1 MENSNLNVNVKGQRF
16 VLLAD
21 GGNYVIPSGTVLGYA
36 GIDEYNY
43 SDAYFTDYIRKIMK
57 SVGAVRTN
65 RAFSENVS
73 CADICTAI
81 RTVAQ
86 ASDIVDS
93 TVNGQKLYEFIAD
106 YGTEKDK
113 EQFNLDSIEFGRG
126 KVEFTLGEFAER
138 FNSDKTDKGS
148 NSLSGASTNT
158 LIAELMSR
166 ILCKQSVKV
175 DVTGLAAVSSKLE
188 DIALS
193 QLETNGTLSSI
204 LKQLSD
210 TEDNDK
216 SADDTEH
223 ELLDSGSI
231 SAKHIIGY
239 TEVKDEIARMLNS
252 RKAIILSGV
261 PGTAKTTIVRKYL
274 SDLFSPDDAAY
285 MKHVEFIAF
294 HQDYSNSDFVG
305 GYKADKSGKFT
316 YHDGVLTEIANRAIN
331 DKDGKYYLVIDEISR
346 GYPEAIF
353 GEALTAIES
362 RGMRVKTSN
371 GSLVIP
377 NNLYIIGTMNIRDN
391 STKTVD
397 TAFAQRF
404 AMIEVMPQ
412 WNEDLYTDIVAG
424 AAADVNTDAVL
435 DFISAVSEINDK
447 IIKDSS
453 LGRDF
458 IIGPRQLFYLGNK
471 TKDDFKAAI
480 KRVISDIEETVKDS
494 TEQYKYTGLIKSM
507 YCVLEVV

>member
-1 MENSNLNVNVKGQRF
+1 MMSRDIRINLKQQAFSIRACDNGYIIPKDTAIGYVD
-16 VLLAD
+16 L
-21 GGNYVIPSGTVLGYA
+21 GNDCKAPKEYEDYLTYIRTSCA
-36 GIDEYNY
+36 EHIDAE
-43 SDAYFTDYIRKIMK
+43 YFTHD
-57 SVGAVRTN
+57 VV
-65 RAFSENVS
+65 VP
-73 CADICTAI
+73 DICTAI

-86 ASDIVDS
+86 CLDVYDS
-93 TVNGQKLYEFIAD
+93 KVNGVSLYEFID
-106 YGTEKDK
+106 NYGTDKDK
-113 EQFNLDSIEFGRG
+113 QQYKIDNAVFGRG
-126 KVEFTLGEFAER
+126 SVEFSSRSNDLDNTSSR
-138 FNSDKTDKGS
+138 DSD
-148 NSLSGASTNT
+148 SLSGASTNT

-166 ILCKQSVKV
+166 VLCKQNIKV

-193 QLETNGTLSSI
+193 QLETNETLSSI

-210 TEDNDK
+210 TEDHDK
-216 SADDTEH
+216 SADDTDY

-239 TEVKDEIARMLNS
+239 AEVKDEIARMLNS

-274 SDLFSPDDAAY
+274 SDLFNLDDAAY
-285 MKHVEFIAF
+285 RKHVEFIAF

-331 DKDGKYYLVIDEISR
+331 DKAGKYYLVIDEISR

-453 LGRDF
+453 LGRTF
-458 IIGPRQLFYLGNK
+458 VIGPRQLFYLGNK

-480 KRVISDIEETVKDS
+480 KRVICDIEETVKDS